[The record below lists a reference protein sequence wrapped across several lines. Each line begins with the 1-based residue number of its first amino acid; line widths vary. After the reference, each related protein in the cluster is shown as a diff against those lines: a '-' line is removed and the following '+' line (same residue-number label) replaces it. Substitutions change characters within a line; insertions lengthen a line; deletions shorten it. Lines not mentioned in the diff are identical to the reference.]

1 MSRRRG
7 RGAVLVLGVLFGMG
21 LSAAPA
27 LADPVEIVGNGTG
40 GIVTDIVLP
49 GSAGGGGPTPPGP
62 VTVGGGGGGS
72 GSVVVGGNGGS
83 QEGLAGIGGAL
94 ADSLNCT
101 IGGAVAQ
108 SPLCPAAPADPAA
121 PPPPP
126 NPVVLAQQL
135 REQMRQQ
142 LPMPSLTVS
151 PDLPNTYNPDIGY
164 PITMVNLWFWFWASP
179 EVWQPTSQTLSA
191 GEITV
196 TTTATPV
203 TLSYDPGN
211 GDPVSVCNQAGR
223 PWTPADDVAAP
234 QDVGACGYLYQSV
247 TPTPIVG
254 TLSITWL
261 VTWTV
266 NGSPAGTLAPMTTTT
281 DTPEF
286 VVAQVRV
293 MHR

>member
-1 MSRRRG
+1 MNVRRG
-7 RGAVLVLGVLFGMG
+7 TAAVLAFAMLATCVMTG
-21 LSAAPA
+21 PA
-27 LADPVEIVGNGTG
+27 FADPVEVVGSGDGVVTG
-40 GIVTDIVLP
+40 GITLP
-49 GSAGGGGPTPPGP
+49 GGGSGGGPGPTGP
-62 VTVGGGGGGS
+62 VTVGSGGGGPGTVVAGGGGG
-72 GSVVVGGNGGS
+72 GEAPGLGDF
-83 QEGLAGIGGAL
+83 LAGIGGTL
-94 ADSLNCT
+94 SCT
-101 IGGAVAQ
+101 VGETVATN
-108 SPLCPAAPADPAA
+108 PLCPADPAEPAA
-121 PPPPP
+121 PPPP
-126 NPVVLAQQL
+126 NPAVLAQQL

-179 EVWQPTSQTLSA
+179 EVWQPASQTLSV
-191 GEITV
+191 GGITV

-211 GDPVSVCNQAGR
+211 GDSAAQCNQAGR